1 MKKLSRADR
10 RQIEAAIARANRTD
24 RKEKSAQD
32 SIPYERMWPDGIC
45 RVADGHYTKTIQ
57 FQDINYQLSQNE
69 DKAAIFEG
77 WCDFLNY
84 FDSSIQFQLSFL
96 NLAASEETFARAI
109 NIPLQGDDFDTIRVE
124 YMTMLQNQLAKGN
137 NGLIKTKYLTF
148 GVDADSLKAAKPRL
162 ERIETDILNN
172 FKRVGVAAEALD
184 GKARLAQ
191 LHGIFHMDEQVPFRF
206 EWEWLAPS
214 GLSTKDFIAPSSFE
228 FRTGKQ
234 FRMGKKYGAV
244 SFLQILAP
252 ELNDRMLADF
262 LDMESSLIV
271 SLHIQSVDQIK
282 AIKTVKRKITD
293 LDKSKIEEQKK
304 AVRAGYDMDIIPSDL
319 ATYGA
324 EAKKLLQDLQSR
336 NERMFLVTFLVLNT
350 ADNPRQLDN
359 NVFQASSIAQKYNCQ
374 LTRLDFQQEEGLMS
388 ALPLGL
394 NQIEIQRGLTTS
406 STAIFVP
413 FTTQELFQNGKEALY
428 YGINALSNNL
438 IMVDRKLLKNPNGL
452 ILGTPGCFD
461 GKTRILLAD
470 GSTPTFAELVEAGIT
485 EAMVKAYD
493 YDTGEIVDA
502 RAIDIRIEKYVDEL
516 KVIELEDG
524 TRLCCT
530 DTHLI
535 MDADGQFIEANKI
548 TDGQRLSGGH
558 VAVRV
563 AFQRLPEKVPVYD
576 LTVPKY
582 GNFLLANGLIVH
594 NSGKSFSAKREIAN
608 CFLLTNDDIII
619 CDPEAEYAP
628 LVERL
633 HGQVIK
639 ISPTSSNYINPMDLN
654 LDYSDDE
661 SPLSLKSDFILSLCE
676 LIVGGKEGLQPV
688 QKTIIDRCVRLVYQ
702 DYLND
707 PRPENMPILED
718 LYNLLRAQDEKEAQ
732 YIATALEIYVTG
744 SLNVFNHQS
753 NVDINNR
760 IVCYDIKE
768 LGKQLKKIG
777 MLVVQDQ
784 VWNRVTI
791 NRAAHKSTRYYIDEM
806 HLLLKEEQTAAYTVE
821 IWKRFRKWGGIP
833 TGITQNVKDLLS
845 SREVENIFENSDFV
859 YMLNQAG
866 GDRQILAKQLGISP
880 HQLSYVTHSSEG
892 EGLLFYGSTIL
903 PFVDHFPKNTE
914 LYRIMTTKPQELKKE
929 DE

>member
-1 MKKLSRADR
+1 MTLFTGKKNRQADKDGKQPPVPKKKLSRADR
-10 RQIEAAIARANRTD
+10 KQIESAIARANRTD
-24 RKEKSAQD
+24 KKEKSAQD

-45 RVADGHYTKTIQ
+45 KVADGRYTKTVQ

-69 DKAAIFEG
+69 DKTAIFEG

-96 NLAASEETFARAI
+96 NLVASEETFARAI
-109 NIPLQGDDFDTIRVE
+109 NIPLQGDDFDSIRTE
-124 YMTMLQNQLAKGN
+124 YTTMLQNQLARGN

-148 GVDADSLKAAKPRL
+148 SIEADSLKAAKPRL

-172 FKRVGVAAEALD
+172 FKRLGVAAEVLD

-191 LHGIFHMDEQVPFRF
+191 LHGIFHMDEQIPFRF

-214 GLSTKDFIAPSSFE
+214 GLSTKDFIAPSGFE

-293 LDKSKIEEQKK
+293 LDRSKIEEQKK

-319 ATYGA
+319 ATYGN

-359 NVFQASSIAQKYNCQ
+359 NIFQASSIAQKYNCQ
-374 LTRLDFQQEEGLMS
+374 LARLDFQQEEGLMS
-388 ALPLGL
+388 SLPLGL

-413 FTTQELFQNGKEALY
+413 FTTQELFQSGKEALY

-452 ILGTPGCFD
+452 ILGTPG
-461 GKTRILLAD
+461 
-470 GSTPTFAELVEAGIT
+470 
-485 EAMVKAYD
+485 
-493 YDTGEIVDA
+493 
-502 RAIDIRIEKYVDEL
+502 
-516 KVIELEDG
+516 
-524 TRLCCT
+524 
-530 DTHLI
+530 
-535 MDADGQFIEANKI
+535 
-548 TDGQRLSGGH
+548 
-558 VAVRV
+558 
-563 AFQRLPEKVPVYD
+563 
-576 LTVPKY
+576 
-582 GNFLLANGLIVH
+582 
-594 NSGKSFSAKREIAN
+594 SGKSFSAKREIAN
-608 CFLLTNDDIII
+608 CFLLTSDDIII

-633 HGQVIK
+633 HGQVIR

-702 DYLND
+702 EYLND

-718 LYNLLRAQDEKEAQ
+718 LYNLLRAQEEKEAQ

-753 NVDINNR
+753 NVDIHNR

-880 HQLSYVTHSSEG
+880 HQLSYVTHSGEG
-892 EGLLFYGSTIL
+892 EGLLFYGATIL

-929 DE
+929 AE